1 MKVTLGSGCC
11 LPCPP
16 CPISLLEV
24 PMEPQ
29 PMEPKLNYLPPL
41 QKPLHFAENI
51 SWPGLGPDQGAAYT
65 GIELAIAP
73 GRTSGVDLP
82 PRG

>member
-1 MKVTLGSGCC
+1 MKVTPGSGCC

-29 PMEPKLNYLPPL
+29 PMEPKPNYLPPL
-41 QKPLHFAENI
+41 HSKNPFTLQKIFL
-51 SWPGLGPDQGAAYT
+51 GLGLPQT
-65 GIELAIAP
+65 KELP
-73 GRTSGVDLP
+73 TLV
-82 PRG
+82 